1 MVQFSPSAIMAARCP
16 FTLQPP
22 GVTDWVRA
30 KCYLRCKTKTTE
42 HGSKPSNKPCKP
54 VQLPSPHWCIMVMS
68 FLPASVSVHTA
79 ITVFSHHMSEDGN
92 RKLNSLRKSIC
103 YLHNEALKEVGGRYR
118 LKEGQNKVNKRKK
131 DNGKVKKKKRNTCKI
146 KNFLQ
151 HSYTQCMWVT

>member
-1 MVQFSPSAIMAARCP
+1 MVQFSPSAIMAACCP

-22 GVTDWVRA
+22 GITDWVRA

-68 FLPASVSVHTA
+68 FLTASVSVHTA

-103 YLHNEALKEVGGRYR
+103 YLHNEALKEVGDTDWRKDR
-118 LKEGQNKVNKRKK
+118 TKWTKEKK
-131 DNGKVKKKKRNTCKI
+131 TMGKLKKKKGIHVK
-146 KNFLQ
+146 
-151 HSYTQCMWVT
+151 